1 MATLYDL
8 TERYRNILEI
18 AEMLD
23 EEQLSE
29 ALAGLDDEI
38 ENKADGYAKVIQ
50 ELHGKVDVLKKEEKR
65 LSDRRKSIENNAK
78 RIKESLQ
85 DQMLLLDKRKFKTD
99 LFSFNIQNNP
109 PSLDVIDDEYIPK
122 QFYEEQQPK
131 LNRRE
136 LLNALKSGDV
146 IKGVEIKQTEGLR
159 IR

>member
-1 MATLYDL
+1 MPTLYDL
-8 TERYRNILEI
+8 SERYQNILDV

-23 EEQLSE
+23 EEQLQE
-29 ALAGLDDEI
+29 ALSEIDDAI

-50 ELHGKVDVLKKEEKR
+50 ELHGKTDVLKKEEKR
-65 LSDRRKSIENNAK
+65 LADRRKSIENNAK

-109 PSLDVIDDEYIPK
+109 PSLSVLDESHIPK
-122 QFYEEQQPK
+122 RFYEEQDPK
-131 LNRRE
+131 LNKRE
-136 LLNALKSGDV
+136 LLKALKGGEELE
-146 IKGVEIKQTEGLR
+146 GVEIKQTESVR

>member
-8 TERYRNILEI
+8 SERYQNILDI

-23 EEQLSE
+23 EEQLQE
-29 ALAGLDDEI
+29 ALSEIDDAI

-99 LFSFNIQNNP
+99 LFSFNIQKNP
-109 PSLDVIDDEYIPK
+109 PSLNVLDDSFIPK
-122 QFYEEQQPK
+122 RFFEEQQPK
-131 LNRRE
+131 LDSRG
-136 LLNALKSGDV
+136 LLNALKSGEE
-146 IKGVEIKQTEGLR
+146 IKGVEVKQSESLR

>member
-1 MATLYDL
+1 MATLYEL
-8 TERYRNILEI
+8 SERYQNILEV

-23 EEQLSE
+23 PEQLEE
-29 ALAGLDDEI
+29 ALSGLDDEI

-99 LFSFNIQNNP
+99 LFSFNISKNP
-109 PSLDVIDDEYIPK
+109 PSLTVLDDTFIPK
-122 QFYEEQQPK
+122 RFYEEQDPK
-131 LNRRE
+131 LDKRG
-136 LLNALKSGDV
+136 LLNALKAGEE
-146 IKGVEIKQTEGLR
+146 IKGVEVKQGESLR
-159 IR
+159 IK